1 MHLIFRLYKSRVYNF
16 SRKVFGFT
24 FFLLL
29 ISNQQLIGQNV
40 ETEPVINIT
49 SGQPPEFNE
58 QLEQTIQTLLV
69 SINKFTNDQ
78 VDEFQNS
85 EGQAALK
92 ALVEE
97 NQFISNLQEINTYVI
112 TTQNNTYEV
121 PRIYLKP
128 IDGNEFSYEELKFT
142 FSEEGELIDAIIIDK
157 HQNIDR
163 IVRRSS
169 LADEEE
175 SAIVKSAVESYIKAF
190 EDKDVEAVRNLFTVE
205 SAIIAGSIRESDG
218 LVDYDRY
225 TYEEYMTRL
234 EERVLTSYNTVGIKY
249 EDEKILRH
257 PDYPNSF
264 GYNAK
269 QYYQTPSYADTGY
282 IFMIWDFESGSP
294 KLVNR
299 TWQNPKTDA
308 NPFGEIAAPKT
319 TRLEARLTE
328 VRTRVD
334 NSNLSLTKS
343 MPENQGLLQIELE
356 TNKLDLANTDKIRQ
370 WIHEEKLSLSNLEL
384 LTDFIEIIDDKN
396 IRIPFK
402 VEPYDGLPEVSTEL
416 KFLGTP
422 VIDSFR
428 SDQALVLKRLNVMTV
443 EINFTEVS
451 AEVAPKP
458 RRLEAQLTD
467 VRTRVDNSNLSLT
480 KSMPKDQGLLQ
491 IELETND
498 ISLINSEIANEWIAN
513 QTFTFTNL
521 ELLANFIEIIDS
533 TNIRIPFKTDWE
545 QGMQRIT
552 TDLSIRGTSVIDDF
566 SSTQPLY
573 LQRLNV
579 MTVRIMSRQEQEE
592 VEEVERAIEA
602 GEIEPPAPDTT
613 ELAFAEEFA
622 FEGKVRFKT
631 NVNNFNIKITDEGG
645 NVLVDEFQR
654 RRRFDYQLLEGPY
667 EIEFTG
673 DKIETR
679 VIEISILRTAILL
692 HQINLF

>member
-1 MHLIFRLYKSRVYNF
+1 MAN
-16 SRKVFGFT
+16 
-24 FFLLL
+24 
-29 ISNQQLIGQNV
+29 
-40 ETEPVINIT
+40 
-49 SGQPPEFNE
+49 
-58 QLEQTIQTLLV
+58 
-69 SINKFTNDQ
+69 
-78 VDEFQNS
+78 
-85 EGQAALK
+85 
-92 ALVEE
+92 
-97 NQFISNLQEINTYVI
+97 
-112 TTQNNTYEV
+112 
-121 PRIYLKP
+121 
-128 IDGNEFSYEELKFT
+128 
-142 FSEEGELIDAIIIDK
+142 
-157 HQNIDR
+157 
-163 IVRRSS
+163 
-169 LADEEE
+169 EEE
-175 SAIVKSAVESYIKAF
+175 SALVKSAVESYKNAF
-190 EDKDVEAVRNLFTVE
+190 AEKDIETVRELFTE
-205 SAIIAGSIRESDG
+205 DTDIIAGSIRKSDG

-225 TYEEYMTRL
+225 NYEEYMTRL
-234 EERVLTSYNTVGIKY
+234 EERVLTSYNTIEIKY

-257 PDYPNSF
+257 PDFPDSF

-282 IFMIWDFESGSP
+282 IFMIWNFESGSP

-299 TWQNPKTDA
+299 TWQNPETDA
-308 NPFGEIAAPKT
+308 NPFGEIVAPKV

-356 TNKLDLANTDKIRQ
+356 TNKLDLANTDKIKQ
-370 WIHEEKLSLSNLEL
+370 WIEDERMTFSDLEL
-384 LTDFIEIIDDKN
+384 LTNFIEIIDERN

-402 VEPYDGLPEVSTEL
+402 TKSTDGLPEVNTEL

-428 SDQALVLKRLNVMTV
+428 SDQVLALKSLNVMTV
-443 EINFTEVS
+443 EINFEEITD
-451 AEVAPKP
+451 AVAPKP

-521 ELLANFIEIIDS
+521 ELLTNFIEIIDS

-552 TDLSIRGTSVIDDF
+552 TDLNIRGTSVIDDF

-573 LQRLNV
+573 LQRLNI

-613 ELAFAEEFA
+613 ELAFAEKFA

-631 NVNNFNIKITDEGG
+631 NIDNFNIKITDEAG

-667 EIEFTG
+667 QIEFSG